1 MEIQIEETIK
11 WFQKTNAKLQ
21 ANKAYLTD
29 LDQAIGDGDHGINM
43 ARGFNEVINKINDTD
58 EYASVSD
65 VVKDV
70 AMTVI
75 SKVGGAAG
83 PLYGTAFLKMSV
95 ALKGEEVVN
104 QQVFA
109 KALSAGFEGIKQ
121 RGKVEVGEK
130 TLLDV
135 WYPVTELFRKE
146 SDVDAD
152 ALIEVAESAMNKTK
166 EILATKGRAAYLK
179 ERSIGHIDP
188 GSASSY
194 YLFLSLAEVMK
205 EAE

>member
-83 PLYGTAFLKMSV
+83 PLYGTDRKSTRLNSSHV
-95 ALKGEEVVN
+95 AISYA
-104 QQVFA
+104 VFCLQ
-109 KALSAGFEGIKQ
+109 K
-121 RGKVEVGEK
+121 K
-130 TLLDV
+130 T
-135 WYPVTELFRKE
+135 
-146 SDVDAD
+146 
-152 ALIEVAESAMNKTK
+152 
-166 EILATKGRAAYLK
+166 
-179 ERSIGHIDP
+179 
-188 GSASSY
+188 
-194 YLFLSLAEVMK
+194 
-205 EAE
+205 

>member
-1 MEIQIEETIK
+1 MEIKIEQTIK

-29 LDQAIGDGDHGINM
+29 LDQAIGDGDDGINM
-43 ARGFNEVINKINDTD
+43 ARGFNEVVNKINETE

-104 QQVFA
+104 HQVFT

-121 RGKVEVGEK
+121 RGKVEVGINK
-130 TLLDV
+130 LLV
-135 WYPVTELFRKE
+135 VCCCVVTRL
-146 SDVDAD
+146 
-152 ALIEVAESAMNKTK
+152 
-166 EILATKGRAAYLK
+166 
-179 ERSIGHIDP
+179 
-188 GSASSY
+188 
-194 YLFLSLAEVMK
+194 
-205 EAE
+205 

>member
-1 MEIQIEETIK
+1 
-11 WFQKTNAKLQ
+11 
-21 ANKAYLTD
+21 
-29 LDQAIGDGDHGINM
+29 
-43 ARGFNEVINKINDTD
+43 
-58 EYASVSD
+58 
-65 VVKDV
+65 
-70 AMTVI
+70 
-75 SKVGGAAG
+75 
-83 PLYGTAFLKMSV
+83 MSV
-95 ALKGEEVVN
+95 AIEGEEVVN
-104 QQVFA
+104 QQVVT

-179 ERSIGHIDP
+179 ESSIGHIDP
-188 GSASSY
+188 GDDSYY
-194 YLFLSLAEVMK
+194 YLFPC
-205 EAE
+205 

>member
-1 MEIQIEETIK
+1 MEIQIEEAIK

-43 ARGFNEVINKINDTD
+43 ARGFNEVVNKINETD

-104 QQVFA
+104 QQVFT

>member
-1 MEIQIEETIK
+1 MEIKIEQTIK

-43 ARGFNEVINKINDTD
+43 ARGFNEVVNKINETE

-104 QQVFA
+104 HQVFT

-135 WYPVTELFRKE
+135 WYPVTELFREE